1 MIYFSGKYYCFVCLL
16 FHVICSSGSKKRS
29 TGARSNLATRQ
40 RHPQAATTLRSGDS
54 YCISYSTHI
63 LFLAPGQYT
72 IAAPHGYIFVGK
84 MSHGSALKTEGFLLW
99 RRLHAQRLLL
109 RSVPSGSSWHP
120 FKWSRVRNPMLKWHV
135 NLTNV
140 HMHITVIT

>member
-1 MIYFSGKYYCFVCLL
+1 MIYFSGKYVIVSFVFFFTLSAAQDQRNDPQVLEATLPRAKGIHRQLL
-16 FHVICSSGSKKRS
+16 HWGREIPIVS
-29 TGARSNLATRQ
+29 
-40 RHPQAATTLRSGDS
+40 
-54 YCISYSTHI
+54 HI

-84 MSHGSALKTEGFLLW
+84 MSRGSALKTAGFLLW

-140 HMHITVIT
+140 HMHITVIIT